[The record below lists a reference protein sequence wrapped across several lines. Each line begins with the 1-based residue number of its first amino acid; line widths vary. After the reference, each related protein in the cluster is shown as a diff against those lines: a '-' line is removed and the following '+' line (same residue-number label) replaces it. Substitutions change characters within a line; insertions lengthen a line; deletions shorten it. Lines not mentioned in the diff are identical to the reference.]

1 MAMSSFLPLLLL
13 SLFLFAYS
21 FCLVALADRTTYIVH
36 LDKSLM
42 PKMFASHHHWHSST
56 IESIKIA
63 SLISLNSHHPAPKL
77 LYSYDNVFYG
87 LSAVFSKDE
96 LQALTKTPG
105 FVSAYKDTPL
115 EAYTTHTSEFLKLNP
130 FSGLLPASGF
140 GQDVVIGVLD
150 SGVWPESVSF
160 RDDGIPE
167 IPKKWKGICRPGTQ
181 FNTSLC
187 NKKLIGANCF
197 NKGLLASNPDVNIS
211 MNSARDTGGHG
222 THVAS
227 IAAGNFVKGASVNFL
242 LNAP

>member
-21 FCLVALADRTTYIVH
+21 FCLVALADRTAYIVH

-42 PKMFASHHHWHSST
+42 PKMFASHHHC
-56 IESIKIA
+56 
-63 SLISLNSHHPAPKL
+63 HHPAPKL

-87 LSAVFSKDE
+87 FSAVLSKDE
-96 LQALTKTPG
+96 LQALKKTPG

-130 FSGLLPASGF
+130 FSGLWPASGF

-211 MNSARDTGGHG
+211 MNFARDTGGHG
-222 THVAS
+222 TRVAS